1 MSQDV
6 IDALGHPL
14 FVAIFSIA
22 FSGIL
27 LAEFSRKR
35 DRRNE
40 ILRQRVNFIDETV
53 MLLNRANNN
62 IFSDVA
68 EGLAEPRGQTF
79 DSICI
84 AFQHRLRFEPYSH
97 ALFRGQVDSER
108 DFVDI
113 LHCLNAV
120 AQELRTGTW
129 RGLVPCQMSARSM
142 RCLSVSVFGAPES

>member
-22 FSGIL
+22 VSGIL
-27 LAEFSRKR
+27 LAEFSRRR

-40 ILRQRVNFIDETV
+40 IVRQRVNFIDETV

-62 IFSDVA
+62 VFSDVA

-79 DSICI
+79 DSIGI
-84 AFQHRLRFEPYSH
+84 AFQHRLRFELYSH
-97 ALFRGQVDSER
+97 ALFRGQVD
-108 DFVDI
+108 
-113 LHCLNAV
+113 
-120 AQELRTGTW
+120 
-129 RGLVPCQMSARSM
+129 
-142 RCLSVSVFGAPES
+142 